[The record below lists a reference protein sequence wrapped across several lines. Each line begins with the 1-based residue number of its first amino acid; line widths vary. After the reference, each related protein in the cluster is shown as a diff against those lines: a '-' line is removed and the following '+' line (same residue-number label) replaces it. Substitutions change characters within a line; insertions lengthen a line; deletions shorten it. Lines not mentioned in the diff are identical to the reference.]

1 MTLQEGIQHNLYKIS
16 IAFIHYFWIFPD
28 PAALNE

>member
-1 MTLQEGIQHNLYKIS
+1 MTLREGIQHNLYKTS
-16 IAFIHYFWIFPD
+16 IIHYFWIFPD

>member
-16 IAFIHYFWIFPD
+16 IAYYFWIFPD